1 MNDAEKL
8 TGNGSE
14 GGGEGKSE
22 GGGGDLGSGSRGGG
36 ALRGVGI
43 GCGVLVAVPLLLV
56 LGFLVTYSVQR
67 GTPEDY
73 ERVAPQT
80 MMTRI
85 GDVSQESYEVLG
97 FDTAV
102 GSDASSALCYPG
114 GLESMADEP
123 VDGAYSL
130 SHDWSVED
138 VTQAE
143 AASALKR
150 LRGHLKDEGWDID
163 SYEDETRSAYG
174 LGLRA
179 SRGGPSDDG
188 GDVRAVFEWR
198 EGQGR
203 FDGSVHAPCAY
214 DPGNDGDAGRG
225 GTAPA
230 TDAGSEVEPPDLRP

>member
-1 MNDAEKL
+1 MNDSNGSKDLADSADSPPRP
-8 TGNGSE
+8 TGNVGGSP
-14 GGGEGKSE
+14 GA
-22 GGGGDLGSGSRGGG
+22 GGG

-43 GCGVLVAVPLLLV
+43 GCGVLVAVPVLLI

-73 ERVAPQT
+73 ERVAPQA

-97 FDTAV
+97 FETAV
-102 GSDASSALCYPG
+102 GSNASSDFCYPD

-130 SHDWSVED
+130 SHRWSVDGVSESG
-138 VTQAE
+138 

-150 LRGHLKDEGWDID
+150 LHRHLKDEGWDID
-163 SYEDETRSAYG
+163 SYENDADAVYG
-174 LGLRA
+174 LELRA

-188 GDVRAVFEWR
+188 GDIRAVFEWR
-198 EGQGR
+198 DYDGR
-203 FDGSVHAPCAY
+203 FEGGVHAPCAY
-214 DPGNDGDAGRG
+214 DPDAGPG
-225 GTAPA
+225 SEPA
-230 TDAGSEVEPPDLRP
+230 TDAGSRVEPLELRP